1 MATITQTSA
10 TQEGNEQAATKDTR
24 HHMKRVAFFLVA
36 VAAVAGVVAATA
48 PSPSGHA
55 EEGAAPSRSAREVR
69 GATPYVEIEKEPA
82 PKLIVD
88 AALPEGLA
96 NPAGAFW
103 AQYRVE
109 NVRLLPVF
117 GERAL
122 KASPRIGHLHISVDD
137 LPWLWA
143 DSSDNNTVD
152 IAGFPPG
159 QHKVKIELVDANHN
173 VFPGQSKTVTFTIP
187 KNASHSH

>member
-1 MATITQTSA
+1 
-10 TQEGNEQAATKDTR
+10 
-24 HHMKRVAFFLVA
+24 MKRISLLLLA
-36 VAAVAGVVAATA
+36 VATVAGGVAALVQISTGTGTDGTPA
-48 PSPSGHA
+48 PQ
-55 EEGAAPSRSAREVR
+55 SARDIR
-69 GATPYVEIEKEPA
+69 GATPYAEIEKEPA
-82 PKLIVD
+82 PKLFVD
-88 AALPEGLA
+88 APLPEGLA
-96 NPAGAFW
+96 GPAAAFW

-117 GERAL
+117 GESAL

-159 QHKVKIELVDANHN
+159 QHKVKIEFVDANHN
-173 VFPGQSKTVTFTIP
+173 VFPGQSKTVPFTIP
-187 KNASHSH
+187 PKK

>member
-1 MATITQTSA
+1 
-10 TQEGNEQAATKDTR
+10 
-24 HHMKRVAFFLVA
+24 MKRNALLLFA
-36 VAAVAGVVAATA
+36 VATVTGAVVALAQISTGTDVK
-48 PSPSGHA
+48 PVPQ
-55 EEGAAPSRSAREVR
+55 SARDIR
-69 GATPYVEIEKEPA
+69 GATPYLEIAKEPA

-88 AALPEGLA
+88 APLPEGLA
-96 NPAGAFW
+96 HAGGIFW

-109 NVRLLPVF
+109 NVRILPVY
-117 GERAL
+117 GEGAL

-159 QHKVKIELVDANHN
+159 DHKVKIELVDANHN
-173 VFPGQSKTVTFTIP
+173 VFPGQSKTVAFTIP
-187 KNASHSH
+187 KK